1 MTQIE
6 YDVNGK
12 MITVSILKTLASK
25 ASFRASLVPAT
36 VFDQIRRAVNPGSYV
51 AQAFVVQKIL
61 IEQDLVKDHPFI
73 LEACGSRPK
82 IILFGG
88 VKKIVGKVLAQ
99 TVVFGLIIEV
109 SYNQNFRIRILLI
122 DRTDNFVEFS
132 GQRPTLFTSRSGTLK
147 PGGPVIDQYVYM
159 LIKKMT
165 LHIQNIASR
174 FLSHSALNLD
184 AEGFGIQKFEMFCTV
199 EKGGVEPSSVVG
211 FKVDETVLILRERVA
226 IYQILKAGTV
236 LNFAYTEENRRILRV
251 FWTNFGNHFSQIVNF
266 SPILA
271 LIPAVY
277 P

>member
-1 MTQIE
+1 
-6 YDVNGK
+6 
-12 MITVSILKTLASK
+12 MITVSILKTRASK

-36 VFDQIRRAVNPGSYV
+36 VFDQIGRAVNSGSYV

-61 IEQDLVKDHPFI
+61 IEQNLVKDYPFI
-73 LEACGSRPK
+73 FEACGSRPK

-122 DRTDNFVEFS
+122 DRTDNFVEFP

-147 PGGPVIDQYVYM
+147 PGGPVIDQYMYM

-165 LHIQNIASR
+165 LDIQNIASR
-174 FLSHSALNLD
+174 FLSRSALNLD

-251 FWTNFGNHFSQIVNF
+251 FWTNFGNYFSQIVNF